1 MIRILDTT
9 LSLSSNFSFLTP
21 NKFFYNWPSK
31 SNFEFF
37 NFDCEDNDG
46 VITAT
51 ILFQEVRNGV
61 VINDNYTP
69 RYSKLLKRVIRV
81 VTFSLSV
88 GASSLTNSPVLS
100 RFGPVSRYG
109 TMPAA
114 GLDVRKKC
122 VNYEEG

>member
-21 NKFFYNWPSK
+21 NKFVYNWPSK

-69 RYSKLLKRVIRV
+69 RYSKMLKQVIRV
-81 VTFSLSV
+81 VTFSL
-88 GASSLTNSPVLS
+88 
-100 RFGPVSRYG
+100 
-109 TMPAA
+109 
-114 GLDVRKKC
+114 
-122 VNYEEG
+122 